1 MASESSRAVGL
12 DIGTVRIG
20 VAITDPGR
28 MLATPRG
35 FIPFA
40 QPAQALASLSALLGG
55 DWAEVDTI
63 VIGLPIPL
71 RGHPSDAV
79 EQIRLWGEEMGH
91 LAGIDVAFYD
101 ERFTTTEAHRLL
113 RDAGKSARRS
123 KKLVDGAAAALILEG
138 WLGHPR

>member
-40 QPAQALASLSALLGG
+40 PPAQALESLSALLGE
-55 DWAEVDTI
+55 DWAEVATI

-71 RGHPSDAV
+71 RAHPSEAV
-79 EQIRLWGEEMGH
+79 EQIRAWGGELGQLSGKE
-91 LAGIDVAFYD
+91 VAFHD
-101 ERFTTTEAHRLL
+101 ERYTTFEAHRLL

-138 WLGHPR
+138 WLGSSQ